1 MKEVRE
7 FSFWTLLRASWRGHD
22 VIFGVTKS
30 KSAKA
35 MLQLTNEINKDVK
48 IILMPED
55 SNAQIEPPSKEEFE
69 CMEKYFY
76 EEGYFEFIE
85 EIYNLLNNEPNKIN
99 ETWFNSNLARVQA
112 QAATAWSE
120 RTEAE
125 YGNNET

>member
-1 MKEVRE
+1 
-7 FSFWTLLRASWRGHD
+7 
-22 VIFGVTKS
+22 
-30 KSAKA
+30 
-35 MLQLTNEINKDVK
+35 
-48 IILMPED
+48 MPED
-55 SNAQIEPPSKEEFE
+55 SNAQIEPPSKEDFE

-99 ETWFNSNLARVQA
+99 ETWFNSNLVRVQA